1 MKSFEITAKGAG
13 WWVAIAVCAV
23 LVACNGDDT
32 SGGPPP
38 GMGNGDQEVE
48 VTVET
53 TSVERG
59 EFRVSG
65 DYAGEIRSDGMTEIS
80 PEVAGRLT
88 EVYANIGEEV
98 SQGDVLAEVD
108 DTSIRQS
115 VRELEAGV
123 SVAEANLEE
132 ARVNLENLR
141 SDRQRKAPLVDRD
154 MVSEREIEELDN
166 TIRGTEQQVHVA
178 EARLEETRA
187 RLETARQDLRNTD
200 IRAPFDGKIA
210 MRHVDRGTY
219 VGPER
224 AVYTLV
230 DDGDL
235 YISVQV
241 PERQAPNVDT
251 DTPATIRVGALGGL
265 EVDGDIHRISPSIDS
280 TTRSLRVDVVVD
292 QPDEVILRPGMFARV
307 NLQLGYDDD
316 ALTVDNQVL
325 QRTIDGTLYL
335 WQVVDGEARRVEFS
349 SVGLQGRQRTQIIEQ
364 LEEGDQVVLR
374 GQNNL
379 EEGAKIR
386 ELDVAD
392 IDDES
397 QAMPQAPEEL

>member
-1 MKSFEITAKGAG
+1 MGD
-13 WWVAIAVCAV
+13 
-23 LVACNGDDT
+23 GDD
-32 SGGPPP
+32 
-38 GMGNGDQEVE
+38 DVE

-65 DYAGEIRSDGMTEIS
+65 DYAGEIRSDGMTELS

-88 EVYANIGEEV
+88 EVHASIGDEV
-98 SQGDVLAEVD
+98 SRGDVLAEID

-123 SVAEANLEE
+123 AVAEANLEE

-141 SDRQRKAPLVDRD
+141 SDRDRKGPLVERD

-166 TIRGTEQQVHVA
+166 TIRGSEQQVHVA
-178 EARLEETRA
+178 EAQLEETRA
-187 RLETARQDLRNTD
+187 RLESAREDLRNTE
-200 IRAPFDGKIA
+200 IRAPFDGKIS
-210 MRHVDRGTY
+210 MRHVDRGSY
-219 VGPER
+219 VGPDR

-241 PERQAPNVDT
+241 PERQAPNIDT

-292 QPDEVILRPGMFARV
+292 QQDEVVLRPGMFARV

-316 ALTVDNQVL
+316 ALTVDNQVF
-325 QRTIDGTLYL
+325 QRTTAGALYL
-335 WQVVDGEARRVEFS
+335 WQVVDGQARRIEFS
-349 SVGLQGRQRTQIIEQ
+349 SVGLQGRQRTQITEQ
-364 LEEGDQVVLR
+364 LQEGDQIVLR

-379 EEGAKIR
+379 EEGATIR
-386 ELDVAD
+386 ELDGGEL
-392 IDDES
+392 DDES
-397 QAMPQAPEEL
+397 QAPPQAPEEL